1 MPERNESEDEDR
13 GEDNVFGSSQWDIDV
28 PRRCDLEGGSKCRV
42 IGEELPN
49 NPEIVTPV
57 P

>member
-1 MPERNESEDEDR
+1 MPERNESKYEDR

-28 PRRCDLEGGSKCRV
+28 PRRFDLEGGSKCRV

-49 NPEIVTPV
+49 NPKIVAPV

>member
-13 GEDNVFGSSQWDIDV
+13 CENNIFGSSQWDIDV
-28 PRRCDLEGGSKCRV
+28 PRMFDLEGGSKCRV

>member
-13 GEDNVFGSSQWDIDV
+13 GENNVLGTSQWDIDV
-28 PRRCDLEGGSKCRV
+28 PRRFNLEGSSTCRV
-42 IGEELPN
+42 TGNELPN

>member
-1 MPERNESEDEDR
+1 MPERNESEDKDR
-13 GEDNVFGSSQWDIDV
+13 CENNVLGASQWDVNV
-28 PRRCDLEGGSKCRV
+28 PRRFDLEGGSKCRV

-49 NPEIVTPV
+49 NPKIVAPV

>member
-13 GEDNVFGSSQWDIDV
+13 GENNVLGTSQWEIDV
-28 PRRCDLEGGSKCRV
+28 PRRFNLEGSSTCRV
-42 IGEELPN
+42 TGNELPN
-49 NPEIVTPV
+49 NPKIVTPV

>member
-1 MPERNESEDEDR
+1 MPERNESKDEDR
-13 GEDNVFGSSQWDIDV
+13 CEDNVLGPSEWDIDV
-28 PRRCDLEGGSKCRV
+28 PRKFNLEGGSKCRV

-49 NPEIVTPV
+49 DPEIVTPV

>member
-13 GEDNVFGSSQWDIDV
+13 CENSIFGSSQWDIDV
-28 PRRCDLEGGSKCRV
+28 PRRFDLEGGSKCRV

>member
-1 MPERNESEDEDR
+1 MPERNESKYEDR
-13 GEDNVFGSSQWDIDV
+13 GEDNVLGASQWDIDV
-28 PRRCDLEGGSKCRV
+28 PRRFNLEGGSKCRV

>member
-1 MPERNESEDEDR
+1 MPERNESKYEDR
-13 GEDNVFGSSQWDIDV
+13 CEDNVLGPSEWDIDV
-28 PRRCDLEGGSKCRV
+28 PRKFNLEGGSKSQV
-42 IGEELPN
+42 TGNELPN